1 MGSIRRQIATFFA
14 VLAVLYAGG
23 FIAGQLIDE
32 EPKHDKD
39 AGSMTAPER

>member
-32 EPKHDKD
+32 PEHEKD